1 MKIRRERTHQSGL
14 TNIDFRT
21 KGELNKA
28 DHYNPSLKYADFG
41 TMKRSQYKRNPSA
54 GTFKEQVAQSAGWLH
69 SKYRVG
75 DVFKNARY
83 ETASNFYMANS
94 KKTKVP
100 ERMANT
106 REAQLE
112 NTRWSD
118 KLFTGD
124 SVKAVGIKAHA
135 ARQRDFEMFD
145 KDGKLGRK
153 RTVDQIIGSRLFPK
167 LTDANKPF
175 EGSLHNKIDLL
186 RIQDARKAFRHKYA
200 DRNTIHKIFERYDS
214 GAKGFLDAKDI

>member
-28 DHYNPSLKYADFG
+28 DHFQPSLKFADFG
-41 TMKRSQYKRNPSA
+41 TMKRSQYRRNPSA
-54 GTFKEQVAQSAGWLH
+54 QTFKEQVAQSAGWTH
-69 SKYRVG
+69 SKYRLG

-83 ETASNFYMANS
+83 ETASNFYVGAS
-94 KKTKVP
+94 KKQKIP
-100 ERMANT
+100 ERVANF

-124 SVKAVGIKAHA
+124 SVKNVGIKA
-135 ARQRDFEMFD
+135 
-145 KDGKLGRK
+145 
-153 RTVDQIIGSRLFPK
+153 
-167 LTDANKPF
+167 N
-175 EGSLHNKIDLL
+175 
-186 RIQDARKAFRHKYA
+186 
-200 DRNTIHKIFERYDS
+200 
-214 GAKGFLDAKDI
+214 